1 MKNKYLKTSI
11 VILAVLLLSNSFS
24 GYINLFTEGLFKNYH
39 YQTENAEFEFTTIPS
54 KGRDIE
60 MMKRNFTYFKE
71 QHPEYNDLKLYRT
84 FERNPLKFWN
94 WYSYISDDIYQFQYK
109 IKTESNSTKGKF
121 GI

>member
-1 MKNKYLKTSI
+1 MKTKNLK
-11 VILAVLLLSNSFS
+11 ILITIIGLLIIGNLLS
-24 GYINLFTEGLFKNYH
+24 GYINLFTEGFKNYH
-39 YQTENAEFEFTTIPS
+39 YQTKDAEFDFTLIPS

-71 QHPEYNDLKLYRT
+71 QHPEYNYLKLYRT
-84 FERNPLKFWN
+84 FKRNPLKFWN
-94 WYSYISDDIYQFQYK
+94 WYSYISDDIYQFEYK